1 MVTSLD
7 QARQRVAMTMVS
19 LVAMPTVLL
28 GVIGV
33 IVGAVWIGL
42 VIGLVFGGVMVWW
55 VNNGGERRVLDVVGA
70 RAAPGAHYRRLHNV
84 VDGLC
89 VSAGV
94 PKPSVWVIDDPAAN
108 AMALGRTPTDAS
120 VVVTTGLLDQ
130 LPRIELEGVIAA
142 LLGQIRSG
150 DTRINGVVTRV
161 AGLLAPFGDLSD
173 RVSSRFMERERMTR
187 ADVTACRITRYPPGM
202 IAALQR
208 LANHETEPRVRP
220 RSVVHCWLIPANGR
234 HDHPTLDE
242 RISML
247 REL

>member
-19 LVAMPTVLL
+19 LVAVPTVLL

-42 VIGLVFGGVMVWW
+42 VAGFVLGAVIVWW
-55 VNNGGERRVLDVVGA
+55 VQNGGERRLLDVVRA
-70 RAAPGAHYRRLHNV
+70 RVAPEDQYRRYHNV

-94 PKPSVWVIDDPAAN
+94 PKPSLWVIDDPAAN

-150 DTRINGVVTRV
+150 DTRLNGVVARV
-161 AGLLAPFGDLSD
+161 AALLAPFGDLSD
-173 RVSSRFMERERMTR
+173 RVGGRFVERERVTR

-208 LANHETEPRVRP
+208 LSNHPTEPSVRP
-220 RSVVHCWLIPANGR
+220 RSVVHCWLIPVNGR